1 MSAARLYRGF
11 GGNWS
16 PHAEFV
22 DALISA
28 RMKPRGFS
36 GKRAG
41 KTSIH
46 ATPRLEQA
54 LDYAKNGQAT
64 HVEMVTPL
72 PGSVVTWVP
81 DMTDMLLAF
90 ETHVREL
97 YWDGHACPVLR
108 DAAGDVN
115 VLDTYLSMGRQKK
128 AISRL
133 VDDFLA
139 TVEPQEF
146 VVGDDEDVIA
156 RLGPHTGEVWITGPY
171 DSEPYVEADT
181 ELSPTF

>member
-1 MSAARLYRGF
+1 MSPDRLYRGF

-36 GKRAG
+36 GQRTG

-46 ATPRLEQA
+46 ATPLLEQA
-54 LDYAKNGQAT
+54 LDYAKNREAS
-64 HVEMVTPL
+64 HVQVVSPL

-81 DMTDMLLAF
+81 DMKDMLLAF
-90 ETHVREL
+90 ETHVRRM
-97 YWDGHACPVLR
+97 YWDGHAYPVLR

-115 VLDTYLSMGRQKK
+115 VLDTYLSLGRQKK

-133 VDDFLA
+133 VDDFLS
-139 TVEPQEF
+139 TIEPQEF

-156 RLGPHTGEVWITGPY
+156 RLGSHAGEVWITGPY
-171 DSEPYVEADT
+171 ASEPYAEPDT
-181 ELSPTF
+181 ETSLTF